1 MAVFKC
7 KMCGGALEIGEN
19 QSIATCE
26 YCGTSQTLPK
36 LDNEKKLALFS
47 RANNLRIKSEFDKA
61 AGIYES
67 IIAEFRDEA
76 EAYWGLVL
84 CKYGIEYVDDGKG
97 KKIPTCHR
105 TLPAAIMEDD
115 DFQQACENADILA
128 KNVYRD
134 EAKAIDKIQKKILNI
149 ALNEEPYDI
158 FICYK
163 ETDDITGAR
172 TEDSLIA
179 QDIYTELIKD
189 GYRVFFSR
197 VSLREVAGTE
207 YEPYIYA
214 ALSSAKIMLAIG
226 TKHDYYDAVWVKN
239 EWSRFIS
246 MMGDNTAK
254 VLIPCFKNMD
264 AYDIPKEFKNMQA
277 LDMGDVTFFGSL
289 TESIERIIDKNG
301 RKAAKETIILN
312 NDNVDVAPLLER
324 GFLVLEDKDWDKAD
338 EFFEA
343 VLNKDPKN
351 AKAYLGK
358 LLADLEVSK
367 FEKLSGFH
375 TTFSVNKNYEKIMR
389 FADEDLKEA
398 VKNADKIIARRL
410 EEARKKDLYENAL
423 EVMESATTEQ
433 MFENAG
439 YMFIEVMDYLD
450 AKEKSQECF
459 ELGET
464 ARKDTLLS
472 DAEAKMKS
480 SNPVDYL
487 EAISLLE
494 EIPDWKDAGEKISL
508 CRKRIEEIKAKEEA
522 DRIERERREEEER
535 KEQAQKAEE
544 ARKAAEAKAKKIK
557 KLAKIITPIVAVVL
571 VVVIVLTTVIIP
583 NSKYN
588 DAVALMEAGKYEE
601 AIAAFEALDGAKD
614 SAEKIEECNAAILDN
629 KNKEAYALLEKKYND
644 AKSLLEEGKKL
655 EALQLFSELYGHKDS
670 ATHISSI
677 LNDISVRETISA
689 GFGHTIALKKDGSV
703 IATKYIGKY
712 THNCDCN
719 FGKWKDI
726 VAVSAG
732 YYHTVGLKS
741 DGTVVAK
748 GDNNLG
754 RCEVDSWTDIV
765 AISASSGL
773 TMGLKSNGTVVTTKF
788 YEAEQDKVSAWKGIV
803 AISAGGS
810 HAVGLK
816 SDGSVVAVGS
826 NDNGQCDVSDWTDIV
841 AISAGGD
848 HTVGLKSDGT
858 VVATKYIE
866 DLECYDKHYGQCD
879 VFGWTDIVAI
889 SAGETHTVGLKS
901 DGTIITTGNNA
912 NGQCNATEWKDIVAI
927 SAGSCHTVGLKSD
940 GTVISTEFTGSSDE
954 YIEKNYRGQ
963 CDVSDW
969 KNIKLPKTNSEQ

>member
-1 MAVFKC
+1 MAIFKC
-7 KMCGGALEIGEN
+7 KMCGGALEIGDN
-19 QSIATCE
+19 QSVATCE
-26 YCGTSQTLPK
+26 YCGTQQTLPK

-105 TLPAAIMEDD
+105 TLPVAIMDDD

-163 ETDDITGAR
+163 ETDDVTGAR
-172 TEDSLIA
+172 TEDSSIA

-189 GYRVFFSR
+189 GYRAFFSR

-264 AYDIPKEFKNMQA
+264 AYDMPKEFKNMQA

-289 TESIERIIDKNG
+289 TESIERIIDKTG

-312 NDNVDVAPLLER
+312 NDSVDVAPLLER

-338 EFFEA
+338 ELFEA

-358 LLADLEVSK
+358 LLADLEVPK
-367 FEKLSGFH
+367 FEKLSEFH

-389 FADEDLKEA
+389 FADDELKEA

-472 DAEAKMKS
+472 DAEAKMQG
-480 SNPVDYL
+480 SNPLDYL

-508 CRKRIEEIKAKEEA
+508 CRKRIEEIKAKEG
-522 DRIERERREEEER
+522 D
-535 KEQAQKAEE
+535 
-544 ARKAAEAKAKKIK
+544 
-557 KLAKIITPIVAVVL
+557 
-571 VVVIVLTTVIIP
+571 
-583 NSKYN
+583 
-588 DAVALMEAGKYEE
+588 
-601 AIAAFEALDGAKD
+601 
-614 SAEKIEECNAAILDN
+614 KIEQL
-629 KNKEAYALLEKKYND
+629 KKEKAQLLVQANEINLNQD
-644 AKSLLEEGKKL
+644 KSLLLVIVGAIL
-655 EALQLFSELYGHKDS
+655 VVIGSVLLFSGFYSLDVPFLFLGFLLL
-670 ATHISSI
+670 SI
-677 LNDISVRETISA
+677 AIFCFCNKKPSDKV
-689 GFGHTIALKKDGSV
+689 IAERKKQKEYLLKKCDELQKV
-703 IATKYIGKY
+703 I
-712 THNCDCN
+712 DS
-719 FGKWKDI
+719 F
-726 VAVSAG
+726 
-732 YYHTVGLKS
+732 
-741 DGTVVAK
+741 VVK
-748 GDNNLG
+748 
-754 RCEVDSWTDIV
+754 
-765 AISASSGL
+765 
-773 TMGLKSNGTVVTTKF
+773 
-788 YEAEQDKVSAWKGIV
+788 
-803 AISAGGS
+803 
-810 HAVGLK
+810 
-816 SDGSVVAVGS
+816 
-826 NDNGQCDVSDWTDIV
+826 
-841 AISAGGD
+841 
-848 HTVGLKSDGT
+848 
-858 VVATKYIE
+858 
-866 DLECYDKHYGQCD
+866 
-879 VFGWTDIVAI
+879 
-889 SAGETHTVGLKS
+889 
-901 DGTIITTGNNA
+901 
-912 NGQCNATEWKDIVAI
+912 
-927 SAGSCHTVGLKSD
+927 
-940 GTVISTEFTGSSDE
+940 
-954 YIEKNYRGQ
+954 
-963 CDVSDW
+963 
-969 KNIKLPKTNSEQ
+969 